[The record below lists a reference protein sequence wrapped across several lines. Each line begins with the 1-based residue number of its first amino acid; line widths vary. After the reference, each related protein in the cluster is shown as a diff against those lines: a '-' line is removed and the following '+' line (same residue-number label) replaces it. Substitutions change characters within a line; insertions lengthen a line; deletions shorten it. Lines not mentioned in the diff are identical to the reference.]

1 MVKGGEDVLAELFSV
16 APGSALT
23 LSRDCS
29 WVGLALRCEL
39 AARTVTVNVSR
50 KMTWILRC

>member
-39 AARTVTVNVSR
+39 AARTVTMNVSR